1 MEWQQ
6 GAPGAGG
13 PYGAPVG
20 AYAPTVRRA
29 PGRASVAAA
38 AGCAIPAQ
46 RSLSACLCLRYA
58 ARASR
63 SAAWQP
69 PRPAAMH
76 AAAASHALCRVAA
89 AQALA
94 GCELSMP

>member
-38 AGCAIPAQ
+38 AGAAIPAQ
-46 RSLSACLCLRYA
+46 RSLSMLVSLLRGPAVALGCVAVARAAA
-58 ARASR
+58 ARAVGAR
-63 SAAWQP
+63 C
-69 PRPAAMH
+69 
-76 AAAASHALCRVAA
+76 ALRRLAA
-89 AQALA
+89 AQARGVA
-94 GCELSMP
+94 KR